1 MNDEQTL
8 PFRVKLCFG
17 IGAVGEAIYF
27 AIFIGFI
34 TIFYN
39 QAIGLPNYLI
49 GIATMLAVA
58 TDAVTD
64 PFIGMLSDHHRSR
77 LGRRH
82 PFLWSAPVPLA
93 LSIFAIFN
101 PPDVLIGN
109 EWGLFLWLAVWTVL
123 SRAFVTLFNVPHL
136 ALGAELSKHHH
147 ERSQLFSA
155 NAMFTYIAGSGFGF
169 FAWTMFQGER
179 VRASDGALVPGQL
192 DPAAYVP
199 IVLTVCAVILITIFI
214 CALGTQDYGRSLTQ
228 MHASKPRFSILF
240 FLKSLFRTLKNYN
253 NLILLGGYFFFMIA
267 SGIYDKMN
275 VFIQTYLW
283 QLEPNQIRLFPL
295 VGVAAG
301 LSGALLAPWLMKK
314 FDRKP
319 VMLCSLFGIGLFA
332 QLVVNLRLLGILPE
346 NGDPYLLPSLLANAA
361 GFALSISICAV
372 AIMSMIGDIIDE
384 NELVT
389 GLREEGLFYSARL
402 IFGKG
407 AYSVATLF
415 AGFMLD
421 FYVRLPEAAL
431 PGELEQDV
439 LTRLAITAGPIMGA
453 SALVSFAI
461 YSFYK
466 LTHARHTEILAT
478 LAARRAASRDGA
490 KNSPDDT
497 RSTGVVP

>member
-1 MNDEQTL
+1 MSDEKPL

-17 IGAVGEAIYF
+17 IGAIGEAVYF
-27 AIFIGFI
+27 AIFIAFI

-39 QAIGLPNYLI
+39 QAIGLSNYLI

-64 PFIGMLSDHHRSR
+64 PVIGMMSDRHRSR

-82 PFLWSAPVPLA
+82 PFIWAAPVPLA
-93 LSIFAIFN
+93 ISIFAIFN

-109 EWGLFLWLAVWTVL
+109 EWGLFSWLAVWTIL

-136 ALGAELSKHHH
+136 ALGAELSKQHH

-155 NAMFTYIAGSGFGF
+155 NAMFGYMAGSGFGF
-169 FAWTMFQGER
+169 IAWTMFQGER
-179 VRASDGALVPGQL
+179 VRESDGALVPGQL

-199 IVLTVCAVILITIFI
+199 VVLVVCAIVIITTFI
-214 CALGTQDYGRSLTQ
+214 CAIGTQDYGRKLSQRTDPQPKLSL
-228 MHASKPRFSILF
+228 LF
-240 FLKSLFRTLKNYN
+240 FLKSLLRTLKNRN
-253 NLILLGGYFFFMIA
+253 NFILLGGYFFFMIA

-295 VGVAAG
+295 VGVVAG
-301 LSGALLAPWLMKK
+301 LAGATLAPIMMKR

-319 VMLCSLFGIGLFA
+319 VMLVSLFGIGLFA

-346 NGDPYLLPSLLANAA
+346 NGDPMLLPSLLANAA
-361 GFALSISICAV
+361 GFSFSIGCCTV

-389 GLREEGLFYSARL
+389 GLREEGLFYSARA

-407 AYSVATLF
+407 SYSVATLF
-415 AGFMLD
+415 AGVMLD
-421 FYVRLPEAAL
+421 FYVRLPEAAI
-431 PGELEQDV
+431 PGELEQDI
-439 LTRLAITAGPIMGA
+439 LTRLAITAGPVMGA
-453 SALVSFAI
+453 SAFVSLAV
-461 YSFYK
+461 YTLYK
-466 LTHARHTEILAT
+466 LNRSRHAEILAEIE
-478 LAARRAASRDGA
+478 ARKAQSA
-490 KNSPDDT
+490 PT
-497 RSTGVVP
+497 

>member
-1 MNDEQTL
+1 MSEDQPL

-17 IGAVGEAIYF
+17 IGAIGEAIYF

-39 QAIGLPNYLI
+39 QAIGLSNYLI

-64 PFIGMLSDHHRSR
+64 PFIGMMSDRHRSS

-82 PFLWSAPVPLA
+82 PFLWAAPVPLA
-93 LSIFAIFN
+93 ISIFAIFN
-101 PPDVLIGN
+101 PPDALIGN
-109 EWGLFLWLAVWTVL
+109 EWGLFTWLAAWTIL
-123 SRAFVTLFNVPHL
+123 SRGFVTLFNVPHL
-136 ALGAELSKHHH
+136 ALGAELSKRHH

-155 NAMFTYIAGSGFGF
+155 NAIFGYMAGSGFGF
-169 FAWTMFQGER
+169 MAWSMFEGER

-199 IVLTVCAVILITIFI
+199 VVLMVCAVVLITIFI
-214 CALGTQDYGRSLTQ
+214 CALGTQDYGRKLSQRTDTQ
-228 MHASKPRFSILF
+228 PRFSIWF
-240 FLKSLFRTLKNYN
+240 FIKSLLRTLKNRN

-283 QLEPNQIRLFPL
+283 QLEPSQIKLFPL
-295 VGVAAG
+295 AGLIAG
-301 LSGALLAPWLMKK
+301 LSGATLAPLFMRKW
-314 FDRKP
+314 DRKP

-332 QLVVNLRLLGILPE
+332 QLVVNLRLFGILPE
-346 NGDPYLLPSLLANAA
+346 NGDPMLLPSLLANAA
-361 GFALSISICAV
+361 GFAFSIGICGV

-389 GLREEGLFYSARL
+389 RLREEGLFYSARA

-407 AYSVATLF
+407 SYSVATLF
-415 AGFMLD
+415 AGVMLD
-421 FYVRLPEAAL
+421 FYVRLPAGAL
-431 PGELEQDV
+431 PGELDEGI
-439 LTRLAITAGPIMGA
+439 LTRLAITAGPVMGA
-453 SALVSFAI
+453 SALVSLAI
-461 YSFYK
+461 YSMYRLNRK
-466 LTHARHTEILAT
+466 RHAEILAQIE
-478 LAARRAASRDGA
+478 ARNALSSA
-490 KNSPDDT
+490 
-497 RSTGVVP
+497 

>member
-1 MNDEQTL
+1 MSDIKPL

-39 QAIGLPNYLI
+39 QAIGLSNYLI

-58 TDAVTD
+58 TDAITD
-64 PFIGMLSDHHRSR
+64 PFIGMMSDNHRSR

-82 PFLWSAPVPLA
+82 PFLWAAPVPLA
-93 LSIFAIFN
+93 ISIYAIFN
-101 PPDVLIGN
+101 PPAALIGN
-109 EWGLFLWLAVWTVL
+109 EMGLFIWLAVWTIL

-136 ALGAELSKHHH
+136 ALGAELSKQHH

-155 NAMFTYIAGSGFGF
+155 NAIFSYMAASGFGF
-169 FAWTMFQGER
+169 VAWTMFQGER

-199 IVLTVCAVILITIFI
+199 LVMVVCAVVLITIFI
-214 CALGTQDYGRSLTQ
+214 CAIGTQDYGRKLTQ
-228 MHASKPRFSILF
+228 RSDPKTPLSIGF
-240 FLKSLFRTLKNYN
+240 FMKSLLRTLKNRN

-283 QLEPNQIRLFPL
+283 QLEASQIRLFPL
-295 VGVAAG
+295 VGVVAG
-301 LSGALLAPWLMKK
+301 LTGATLAPVLMKK
-314 FDRKP
+314 LDRKP
-319 VMLCSLFGIGLFA
+319 VMLGALFGVCLFA

-346 NGDPYLLPSLLANAA
+346 NDDPMLLPSLLANAA
-361 GFALSISICAV
+361 GFAFSIGMASV
-372 AIMSMIGDIIDE
+372 AIMSMIGDVIDE

-389 GLREEGLFYSARL
+389 GLREEGLYYSARA

-407 AYSVATLF
+407 SYSVATLF
-415 AGFMLD
+415 AGMMLD

-431 PGELEQDV
+431 PGELEQGI

-453 SALVSFAI
+453 TTLISIGI
-461 YSFYK
+461 YSMYS
-466 LTHARHTEILAT
+466 LNRQRHAEILEQIEVNKTQGSPAT
-478 LAARRAASRDGA
+478 G
-490 KNSPDDT
+490 
-497 RSTGVVP
+497 

>member
-1 MNDEQTL
+1 MSAAQPL

-39 QAIGLPNYLI
+39 QAIGLSNYLI

-64 PFIGMLSDHHRSR
+64 PFIGMVSDNHRSR

-82 PFLWSAPVPLA
+82 PFLWSAPIPLA
-93 LSIFAIFN
+93 VSVYAIFN
-101 PPDVLIGN
+101 PPEALIGN
-109 EWGLFLWLAVWTVL
+109 EIGLFLWLAVWTIL
-123 SRAFVTLFNVPHL
+123 SRTFVTLFNVPHL
-136 ALGAELSKHHH
+136 ALGAELSKQHH

-155 NAMFTYIAGSGFGF
+155 NAIFSYMAASGFGF
-169 FAWTMFQGER
+169 VAWTMFQGER

-199 IVLTVCAVILITIFI
+199 LVMVVCAVVLTTIFI
-214 CALGTQDYGRSLTQ
+214 CAIGTQDYGRKLAQRNDPKVQLSL
-228 MHASKPRFSILF
+228 MF
-240 FLKSLFRTLKNYN
+240 FLRSLFRTLKNRN

-275 VFIQTYLW
+275 VFITTYLW

-295 VGVAAG
+295 VGVVAG
-301 LSGALLAPWLMKK
+301 LTGATLAPLLMKR

-319 VMLCSLFGIGLFA
+319 VMLCSLFGVGLFA
-332 QLVVNLRLLGILPE
+332 QLAVDLRLLGILPE
-346 NGDPYLLPSLLANAA
+346 NGDPMLLPCLLANGA
-361 GFALSISICAV
+361 GFALSVGMCSV

-389 GLREEGLFYSARL
+389 GLREEGLFYSARA

-407 AYSVATLF
+407 SYSVATLF
-415 AGFMLD
+415 AGLMLD
-421 FYVRLPEAAL
+421 FYVRLPEAAI
-431 PGELEQDV
+431 PGELEQGI

-453 SALVSFAI
+453 SALISVAI
-461 YSFYK
+461 YSMYN
-466 LTHARHTEILAT
+466 LNRQRHTQILEEIE
-478 LAARRAASRDGA
+478 ARTAES
-490 KNSPDDT
+490 
-497 RSTGVVP
+497 

>member
-1 MNDEQTL
+1 MTTEHAYEPGDAPL

-17 IGAVGEAIYF
+17 IGAIGEAIYF

-39 QAIGLPNYLI
+39 QAIGLSNYLI

-58 TDAVTD
+58 TDAITD
-64 PFIGMLSDHHRSR
+64 PFIGMLSDRHRSR

-82 PFLWSAPVPLA
+82 PFLWAAPVPLA
-93 LSIFAIFN
+93 ISIFAIFN

-109 EWGLFLWLAVWTVL
+109 DWGLFTWLAVWTIL

-136 ALGAELSKHHH
+136 ALGAELSKRHH

-155 NAMFTYIAGSGFGF
+155 NAIFGYMAASGFGF
-169 FAWTMFQGER
+169 VAWTMFQGER

-199 IVLTVCAVILITIFI
+199 VVLTVCAVVLVTIFI
-214 CALGTQDYGRSLTQ
+214 CAIGTQDYGRNLSQRTDAQ
-228 MHASKPRFSILF
+228 PRFSIPF
-240 FLKSLFRTLKNYN
+240 FLKSLFRTLKNRN

-295 VGVAAG
+295 VGLVAG
-301 LSGALLAPWLMKK
+301 LSGATLAPIFMKK

-332 QLVVNLRLLGILPE
+332 QLVVNLRLLGVLPE
-346 NGDPYLLPSLLANAA
+346 NGDPLLLPSLLANAA
-361 GFALSISICAV
+361 GFSFSIGICTV
-372 AIMSMIGDIIDE
+372 AIMSMIWDIIDE
-384 NELVT
+384 NELIT
-389 GLREEGLFYSARL
+389 GLREEGLFYSARA

-407 AYSVATLF
+407 SYSVATLF
-415 AGFMLD
+415 AGVMLD
-421 FYVRLPEAAL
+421 FYVRLPASAI
-431 PGELEQDV
+431 PGELEQGT
-439 LTRLAITAGPIMGA
+439 LTRLAITAGPVMGA
-453 SALVSFAI
+453 SALVSLAI
-461 YSFYK
+461 YSLYRLNRK
-466 LTHARHTEILAT
+466 RHTEILA
-478 LAARRAASRDGA
+478 AIEARNSQGA
-490 KNSPDDT
+490 P
-497 RSTGVVP
+497 G

>member
-1 MNDEQTL
+1 MNDIKPL

-39 QAIGLPNYLI
+39 QAIGLSNYLI

-64 PFIGMLSDHHRSR
+64 PFIGLMSDNHRSR

-82 PFLWSAPVPLA
+82 PFLWAAPIPLA
-93 LSIFAIFN
+93 ISIYAIFN
-101 PPDVLIGN
+101 PPDALIGN
-109 EWGLFLWLAVWTVL
+109 EMGLFAWLAVWTIL
-123 SRAFVTLFNVPHL
+123 SRTFVTLFNVPHL
-136 ALGAELSKHHH
+136 ALGAELSKQPH

-155 NAMFTYIAGSGFGF
+155 NAIFTYLAASGFGF
-169 FAWTMFQGER
+169 VAWTMFQGER
-179 VRASDGALVPGQL
+179 VRASDGAMVPGQL

-199 IVLTVCAVILITIFI
+199 LVLVVCAVVLITVFI
-214 CALGTQDYGRSLTQ
+214 CALGTQDYGRNLPQPTG
-228 MHASKPRFSILF
+228 AKPRLSITF
-240 FLKSLFRTLKNYN
+240 FMKALLRTLKNRN

-275 VFIQTYLW
+275 VFIATYLW
-283 QLEPNQIRLFPL
+283 QLEPSQIKLFPL
-295 VGVAAG
+295 VGVVAG
-301 LSGALLAPWLMKK
+301 LLGATLSPILMKK

-319 VMLCSLFGIGLFA
+319 VMLCALFGVCLFA
-332 QLVVNLRLLGILPE
+332 QLAVDLRLLGIFPE
-346 NGDPYLLPSLLANAA
+346 NDDPMLLPALLANAA
-361 GFALSISICAV
+361 GFVFSIGMASV

-389 GLREEGLFYSARL
+389 GLREEGLYYSARA

-407 AYSVATLF
+407 SYSVATLF
-415 AGFMLD
+415 AGLMLD
-421 FYVRLPEAAL
+421 FYVRLPEAAI
-431 PGELEQDV
+431 PGELEQGV

-453 SALVSFAI
+453 TTLISIAI
-461 YSFYK
+461 YSLYSLNRK
-466 LTHARHTEILAT
+466 RHAEIIEAIEVRK
-478 LAARRAASRDGA
+478 AEG
-490 KNSPDDT
+490 SPI
-497 RSTGVVP
+497 PP

>member
-1 MNDEQTL
+1 MAAIKMDDQKPL

-17 IGAVGEAIYF
+17 VGAIGEAIYF

-39 QAIGLPNYLI
+39 QAIGLSNYLI

-82 PFLWSAPVPLA
+82 PFLWAAPIPLA
-93 LSIFAIFN
+93 ISIYAIFS

-109 EWGLFLWLAVWTVL
+109 ETGLFIWLAVWTVL
-123 SRAFVTLFNVPHL
+123 SRTFVTLFNVPHL
-136 ALGAELSKHHH
+136 ALGAELSKQHH

-155 NAMFTYIAGSGFGF
+155 NAIFSYMAASGFGF
-169 FAWTMFQGER
+169 VAWTMFQGER

-199 IVLTVCAVILITIFI
+199 VVFVVCAVVLITIFI
-214 CALGTQDYGRSLTQ
+214 CAIGTQDYGKNLPQRTDT
-228 MHASKPRFSILF
+228 KPRLSIMF
-240 FLKSLFRTLKNYN
+240 FMKSLFRTLKSRN
-253 NLILLGGYFFFMIA
+253 NLILLVGYFFFMIA

-283 QLEPNQIRLFPL
+283 QLEPSQIRLFPL
-295 VGVAAG
+295 VGVVAG
-301 LSGALLAPWLMKK
+301 LTGAILAPLLMRR

-319 VMLCSLFGIGLFA
+319 VMLCSLFGVGLFA
-332 QLVVNLRLLGILPE
+332 QLVVNLRLFGILPE
-346 NGDPYLLPSLLANAA
+346 NGDPMLLPSLLANAA
-361 GFALSISICAV
+361 GFTLSVGMCSV

-389 GLREEGLFYSARL
+389 GLREEGLFYSARA

-407 AYSVATLF
+407 SYSVATLF
-415 AGFMLD
+415 AGLMLD

-431 PGELEQDV
+431 PGELEQDI
-439 LTRLAITAGPIMGA
+439 LTRLAITAGPVMGA
-453 SALVSFAI
+453 SALVSVGV
-461 YSFYK
+461 YSLYNLNRK
-466 LTHARHTEILAT
+466 RHTQILAEIE
-478 LAARRAASRDGA
+478 ARKTEGLPVTS
-490 KNSPDDT
+490 
-497 RSTGVVP
+497 